1 MIGSMANAMLEQILA
16 HKRREVA
23 AAKQAT
29 PFAELEAMVAQQER
43 PRNLFAAVRPANGFD
58 TRVIAEIKRKS
69 PAAGYMRPEFADE
82 SFAPERIAEKL
93 YQAGA
98 AAIAYATDPEHFG
111 GSLSHISRIKDA
123 IPAPVLRKDF
133 IIDPWQLWE
142 SRAAGADGVLLLAEA
157 LREAELID
165 LLILSQ
171 QLGLTAVVEVHD
183 MDNLLRVRPH
193 VGFPHP
199 GYFLLAISNLDLG
212 SLEAD
217 VAHTLRLADMVEDR
231 SVLVSTS
238 GIRTATDLSR
248 LREVGVR
255 IVLVGEQLMRA
266 DDPGVALRQLVQPH
280 E

>member
-1 MIGSMANAMLEQILA
+1 MA
-16 HKRREVA
+16 
-23 AAKQAT
+23 
-29 PFAELEAMVAQQER
+29 FAELEAMVAQQD
-43 PRNLFAAVRPANGFD
+43 PARNLFAAVRPVNGVG
-58 TRVIAEIKRKS
+58 TRIIAEIKRKS
-69 PAAGYMRPEFADE
+69 PAAGLMRPEFAGE

-93 YQAGA
+93 HQAGA
-98 AAIAYATDPEHFG
+98 AAIAYATDAEHFG
-111 GSLSHISRIKDA
+111 GSLAAIARIKEA
-123 IPAPVLRKDF
+123 VPTPVLRKDF
-133 IIDPWQLWE
+133 IVDPWQLWE

-183 MDNLLRVRPH
+183 MENLLRVRPH

-217 VAHTLRLADMVEDR
+217 VSHTLRLADMVEDR
-231 SVLVSTS
+231 SILVSSS
-238 GIRTATDLSR
+238 GIRTAADLVR

-266 DDPGVALRQLVQPH
+266 ADPGEALRQLVAPT

>member
-1 MIGSMANAMLEQILA
+1 MLEQILA
-16 HKRREVA
+16 EKRREVA
-23 AAKQAT
+23 SAKAGMS
-29 PFAELEAMVAQQER
+29 FAELEALVAQQE
-43 PRNLFAAVRPANGFD
+43 PARNLFAAVRPLNGFD

-69 PAAGYMRPEFADE
+69 PAAGYMRPEYAGDH
-82 SFAPERIAEKL
+82 FAPERIAENL
-93 YQAGA
+93 YRSGA
-98 AAIAYATDPEHFG
+98 AAIAYATDQRHFG
-111 GSLSHISRIKDA
+111 GNLGAVSRIREA
-123 IPAPVLRKDF
+123 VPVPVLRKDF
-133 IIDPWQLWE
+133 IVDPWQLWE

-157 LREAELID
+157 LREGELID

-183 MDNLLRVRPH
+183 MENLLRVRPH

-217 VAHTLRLADMVEDR
+217 VSHTLRLADMVEDR

-238 GIRTATDLSR
+238 GIRTSADLVR

-266 DDPGVALRQLVQPH
+266 EDPGAALRRLVVPGG
-280 E
+280 

>member
-1 MIGSMANAMLEQILA
+1 MIGSMARLMLEQILA
-16 HKRREVA
+16 EKRREVA
-23 AAKQAT
+23 AAKEAMS
-29 PFAELEAMVAQQER
+29 FAELEAMVAQQEP
-43 PRNLFAAVRPANGFD
+43 PRNLFAAVRPVNGFD
-58 TRVIAEIKRKS
+58 TRIIAEIKRKS
-69 PAAGYMRPEFADE
+69 PAAGLMRPEFAGE
-82 SFAPERIAEKL
+82 AFAPERIAEKL

-98 AAIAYATDPEHFG
+98 AAIAYATDRVHFG
-111 GSLSHISRIKDA
+111 GSLAHIARIKELV
-123 IPAPVLRKDF
+123 PAPVLRKDF

-217 VAHTLRLADMVEDR
+217 VSHTLRLADMVEDR

-238 GIRTATDLSR
+238 GIRTAADLAR

-255 IVLVGEQLMRA
+255 IALVGEQLMRA
-266 DDPGVALRQLVQPH
+266 DDPGLALRQLVAPG

>member
-1 MIGSMANAMLEQILA
+1 
-16 HKRREVA
+16 
-23 AAKQAT
+23 
-29 PFAELEAMVAQQER
+29 
-43 PRNLFAAVRPANGFD
+43 
-58 TRVIAEIKRKS
+58 
-69 PAAGYMRPEFADE
+69 MRPEFAGD

-111 GSLSHISRIKDA
+111 GNLSQVARIKDVVP
-123 IPAPVLRKDF
+123 IPVLRKDF

-183 MDNLLRVRPH
+183 MENLLRVRPH

-217 VAHTLRLADMVEDR
+217 VSHTLRLADMVEDR
-231 SVLVSTS
+231 AVLVSTS
-238 GIRTATDLSR
+238 GIRSAADLVR

-266 DDPGVALRQLVQPH
+266 EDPGAALRQLIVPG

>member
-98 AAIAYATDPEHFG
+98 AAIVYATDPEHFG
-111 GSLSHISRIKDA
+111 GSLSHIARIKDA

-266 DDPGVALRQLVQPH
+266 DDPGAALRQLVQPH

>member
-1 MIGSMANAMLEQILA
+1 
-16 HKRREVA
+16 
-23 AAKQAT
+23 
-29 PFAELEAMVAQQER
+29 MVAQQEP
-43 PRNLFAAVRPANGFD
+43 PRNLFAAVRPLNALD

-69 PAAGYMRPEFADE
+69 PAAGFMRPEFAGA

-93 YQAGA
+93 HQAGA
-98 AAIAYATDPEHFG
+98 AAIAYATDASHFG
-111 GSLSHISRIKDA
+111 GSLAAIARIKDA
-123 IPAPVLRKDF
+123 VPVPVLRKDF
-133 IIDPWQLWE
+133 IVDPWQLWE
-142 SRAAGADGVLLLAEA
+142 SRASGADGVLLLAEA
-157 LREAELID
+157 LREGELID

-183 MDNLLRVRPH
+183 MENLLRVRPH

-217 VAHTLRLADMVEDR
+217 VSHTLRLADMVEDR
-231 SVLVSTS
+231 TVLVSTS
-238 GIRTATDLSR
+238 GIRSAADLAR

-255 IVLVGEQLMRA
+255 IVLVGEQLMKA
-266 DDPGVALRQLVQPH
+266 EDPGEALRQLVVRQ